1 MKNPLPYQI
10 VSDAVPPLL
19 EFCRERGLNRF
30 FLVADANTYR
40 VLGQRTEAALSAMGI
55 DVKTILITG
64 NEIVT
69 DEHYIV
75 QALVETKGED
85 RPFIAVGS
93 GTITD
98 ITRFISHRSREFF
111 ISLPTAPSVDGF
123 TSIVAP
129 MVVGR
134 YKMPVPAQP
143 PIAVFADLP
152 TLCAAPRRMI
162 AAGLGDL
169 IGKYTSL
176 ADWRLGALLYNEP
189 YNAEIDQYIR
199 ASVDAAVAEISSV
212 ASASCEGITHL
223 MDGLIGS
230 GFGMLAFGDSR
241 PASGSEHHIAHYWE
255 MMGIIEG
262 RPANLHGAEV
272 GVATLLAAQR
282 YDALRQ
288 VSRADAAA
296 LLEKRSFPSHEQMQ
310 AEIEANY
317 GPVAG
322 QIIQIQAPLFK
333 MTLQDFRRLKTD
345 ILAHWDEIQ
354 AIAHSVP
361 PSPRIESWLAAVQA
375 PIQPADIG
383 LSHEQKMQGLAFGHY
398 LRDRFTLNRLAFWLN
413 LPTLDSSPVGDNL

>member
-10 VSDAVPPLL
+10 VPDAIPPLL
-19 EFCRERGLNRF
+19 DFCHERGLRRF

-40 VLGQRTEAALSAMGI
+40 VLGQRTEETLRANGI
-55 DVKTILITG
+55 DVKTILISG
-64 NEIVT
+64 DEIVT
-69 DEHYIV
+69 DEHFIV

-111 ISLPTAPSVDGF
+111 ISLPTAPSVDGY
-123 TSIVAP
+123 TSTVAP
-129 MVVGR
+129 MIVGR

-176 ADWRLGALLYNEP
+176 ADWRLGALLYHEP
-189 YNAEIDQYIR
+189 YSVEIDQYIR
-199 ASVDAAVAEISSV
+199 ESVDATVAEIDSV
-212 ASASCEGITHL
+212 ASASCDGITHL
-223 MDGLIGS
+223 MDGLVGS

-272 GVATLLAAQR
+272 GVATVLAAR
-282 YDALRQ
+282 WYAMLRQ
-288 VSRADAAA
+288 VSRDDAAA
-296 LLEKRSFPSHEQMQ
+296 RLEARVLPSRQQ
-310 AEIEANY
+310 ILDEIEGSY
-317 GPVAG
+317 GPVAP
-322 QIIQIQAPLFK
+322 QIIQIQAPLFGI
-333 MTLQDFRRLKTD
+333 TLQDFQNLKAS

-354 AIAHSVP
+354 EIARSVP
-361 PSPRIESWLAAVQA
+361 PPRQIEKWLKAVQG
-375 PIQPADIG
+375 PDQPEEIG
-383 LSHEQKMQGLAFGHY
+383 LSQMETLKGLHSAHY
-398 LRDRFTLNRLAFWLN
+398 LRDRFTLNRLAFWLG
-413 LPTLDSSPVGDNL
+413 L